1 MDWDKLKTFHYS
13 AELGSLT
20 AAADKLGISQS
31 AVSRQIAALE
41 EQIGVP
47 LFQRHARGLLLNGP
61 GKALWDLTRDM
72 AQTAASAERT
82 LKDAREKVMGDL
94 SVTAPIAFGSVW
106 LAPRLV
112 NFMDLYPELKLQ
124 LLLDDRE
131 YDLLKLEAECAVRL
145 WAATHQDL
153 IQRKILSVHVSL
165 YAAPSYIERHGAPK
179 KLEDLDNH
187 RVVAFQAAGASTPMR
202 ELDWAIRAGRDD
214 DKPRA
219 PLLEINNVYGMQR
232 AVESGLGI
240 ASLPDYMARG
250 NKNLVKVLPDTEGP
264 NFDVYFIY
272 PGDLRR
278 SKRIVAFRDFLLQQ
292 AADWAG

>member
-1 MDWDKLKTFHYS
+1 MDWDKLKTFHHS
-13 AELGSLT
+13 AETGSLT

-31 AVSRQIAALE
+31 AVSRQIGALE
-41 EQIGVP
+41 DQIGVP
-47 LFQRHARGLLLNGP
+47 LFQRHARGLLLTGP
-61 GKALWDLTRDM
+61 GKALYELTHEM
-72 AQTAASAERT
+72 AQTAASAERR

-94 SVTAPIAFGSVW
+94 SITAPIAFGSVW

-112 NFMDLYPELKLQ
+112 AFTDKYPECKLQ

-165 YAAPSYIERHGAPK
+165 YAAPSYVERHGAPK
-179 KLEDLDNH
+179 RLEDLDQH
-187 RVVAFQAAGASTPMR
+187 RVVAYQPGVATPMR
-202 ELDWAIRAGRDD
+202 ELDWAVRAGRDD

-219 PLLEINNVYGMQR
+219 ALMEINNVYGMQR

-250 NKNLVKVLPDTEGP
+250 NPNLVKILPDEAGP
-264 NFDVYFIY
+264 SFDVYFIY
-272 PGDLRR
+272 PGDLKRSRR
-278 SKRIVAFRDFLLQQ
+278 IIAFRNFLIDQ
-292 AADWAG
+292 AAGWAG